1 MPDTPNLG
9 ITHLASAQSQPE
21 VPINDALNALD
32 SNLTEILDV
41 DCSAG
46 GTISV
51 SEGNF
56 QAQITLRL
64 TGSPAGSFTLQLP
77 SVRRLFLAWNQ
88 SGQSATVQQ
97 TGSPGDTE
105 SLADGDAALFIANG
119 GGDNDVKR
127 IS

>member
-1 MPDTPNLG
+1 MPSTPNLA

-21 VPINDALNALD
+21 VPINNGLNKID

-51 SEGNF
+51 SDANF
-56 QAQITLRL
+56 KAQVTLRL
-64 TGSPAGSFTLQLP
+64 TGSPAGGFTLQLP
-77 SVRRLFLAWNQ
+77 SVRRLFVAWNQ

-105 SLADGDAALFIANG
+105 SLTNGDAGLFIANG
-119 GGDNDVKR
+119 GADNDVKR